1 MGFCAR
7 QQFRQL
13 VLRNRLESFGEV
25 NVVVQFER
33 GGSINGQ
40 VNEPSLI
47 DDSEEAWAGSGCADY
62 RRVTE
67 VLSGR
72 N

>member
-7 QQFRQL
+7 QQFRLL
-13 VLRNRLESFGEV
+13 VLRHRFESFGEV
-25 NVVVQFER
+25 NVLVQFKR

-40 VNEPSLI
+40 VNETSLI
-47 DDSEEAWAGSGCADY
+47 DDSEEAWAGSGSADY
-62 RRVTE
+62 RRATE

-72 N
+72 D